1 MRRHFIHLNLWT
13 DRCHTVTYNR
23 KYIFSL
29 CPSSRHNTLKILGIS
44 CGEQQQSVFC
54 YVLLR
59 WLLDGC
65 WLPGE
70 PIKLWEGWNFESYPL
85 TSRKRGGHACV
96 LNHFSCVR
104 LFATPWTLARQAPL
118 SMEFSRQAYW
128 SGLPCLPPGD
138 LPNPGTEPLAHALQ
152 ADSLPLSL

>member
-13 DRCHTVTYNR
+13 DRCDTVTYNR

-29 CPSSRHNTLKILGIS
+29 HPSSRHSTLKTLGIS

-70 PIKLWEGWNFESYPL
+70 PIKWWEGLELWVLPPDLWEEER
-85 TSRKRGGHACV
+85 TCV
-96 LNHFSCVR
+96 LNRFSCVW

-128 SGLPCLPPGD
+128 NGLPRLPPGD
-138 LPNPGTEPLAHALQ
+138 LPSPGIKPVA
-152 ADSLPLSL
+152 